1 MESTA
6 TSDTNT
12 ATLFQISDD
21 KYTASIELSNA
32 CREFYRSRIKA
43 AEIARKKL
51 ECDSNFDK
59 SDTGSNSTGANNH
72 RVRKKTTID
81 IAMEQLRREMNSLMD
96 QDLSLMKQL
105 LILNETIEDLKVQRG
120 YLSSRGS
127 LPSSSCDL
135 SESQWS
141 VSETEMFESENEL
154 TNKYASP
161 STLSLN
167 LEHKCHIT
175 SDFEDLINEANKK
188 MCITKKF
195 FERKN
200 GDQSPTKTNAGVN
213 SNSNSGSANNSVI
226 NNNNNNSNNNNNISS
241 SSKNYFDN
249 DFSKRAKHE
258 EQNSFDSGI
267 HETNFDSKITV

>member
-6 TSDTNT
+6 TSDANT

-59 SDTGSNSTGANNH
+59 NAAGSNSSSSNSNNQT
-72 RVRKKTTID
+72 RKKKTTID

-167 LEHKCHIT
+167 LEQKCHIT

-188 MCITKKF
+188 MFITKKF
-195 FERKN
+195 YERRN
-200 GDQSPTKTNAGVN
+200 SDQSPTETNSGVN
-213 SNSNSGSANNSVI
+213 SNINSRTGGNSITNNNINTNI
-226 NNNNNNSNNNNNISS
+226 NNNI

-267 HETNFDSKITV
+267 HETNFDTKISV

>member
-1 MESTA
+1 MEPTTTSQSTKIS
-6 TSDTNT
+6 TLSTNPVIQT
-12 ATLFQISDD
+12 SDD

-43 AEIARKKL
+43 AEVARKRL
-51 ECDSNFDK
+51 Q
-59 SDTGSNSTGANNH
+59 SDASDETGSDSAEGTSSSSSLSSSSSESN
-72 RVRKKTTID
+72 RKKTTID
-81 IAMEQLRREMNSLMD
+81 VAMEQLRREMASLMD

-105 LILNETIEDLKVQRG
+105 LILNEAIEDLKVQRG

-154 TNKYASP
+154 TNKYPSP

-167 LEHKCHIT
+167 NEDKTKIT
-175 SDFEDLINEANKK
+175 SDFDDIINEANEKL
-188 MCITKKF
+188 CITKKLF
-195 FERKN
+195 DKKSTPSSQVTGDKKN
-200 GDQSPTKTNAGVN
+200 NAILD
-213 SNSNSGSANNSVI
+213 NNK
-226 NNNNNNSNNNNNISS
+226 NI
-241 SSKNYFDN
+241 FVEN
-249 DFSKRAKHE
+249 DFNASKRARHE

-267 HETNFDSKITV
+267 HEPHYVDSV